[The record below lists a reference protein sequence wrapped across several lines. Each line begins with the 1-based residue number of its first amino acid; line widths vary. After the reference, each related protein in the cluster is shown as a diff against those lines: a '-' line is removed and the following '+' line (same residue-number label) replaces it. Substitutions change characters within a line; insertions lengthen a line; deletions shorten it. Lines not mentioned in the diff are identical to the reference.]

1 MKLVS
6 KTVTDFVAETASSSP
21 APGGGSISAL
31 AGTLSAALAQMVIR
45 LTEGKKAFL
54 ALPENIQTEITG
66 ALSILET
73 KHRELLAL
81 IDEDTEAFNS
91 FMAALALPKATDEE
105 KAKRTKAMQDAAI
118 LSLNVPL
125 KTAHSCC
132 DVLKHLKVLALHG
145 NKNAISDIGVA
156 ALMGDAGLNG
166 AVFNVKINLLGL
178 DDEAEKT
185 AKRKECDEL
194 VKTSL
199 QLKNEVLEIVNS
211 KIA

>member
-1 MKLVS
+1 M
-6 KTVTDFVAETASSSP
+6 
-21 APGGGSISAL
+21 
-31 AGTLSAALAQMVIR
+31 
-45 LTEGKKAFL
+45 
-54 ALPENIQTEITG
+54 
-66 ALSILET
+66 ET

-194 VKTSL
+194 VKTAL

>member
-6 KTVTDFVAETASSSP
+6 QTVTDFVAETASSSP

-81 IDEDTEAFNS
+81 IDEATEAFNS
-91 FMAALALPKATDEE
+91 FMAALAFPKATDEE
-105 KAKRTKAMQDAAI
+105 KANSFAQFSIENCTFLLRCFKALESACITWQQKCDFGYRCC
-118 LSLNVPL
+118 SLDGRRW
-125 KTAHSCC
+125 TERS
-132 DVLKHLKVLALHG
+132 
-145 NKNAISDIGVA
+145 S
-156 ALMGDAGLNG
+156 
-166 AVFNVKINLLGL
+166 FQ
-178 DDEAEKT
+178 
-185 AKRKECDEL
+185 R
-194 VKTSL
+194 
-199 QLKNEVLEIVNS
+199 
-211 KIA
+211 